1 MTPRRLLDVG
11 GTFVKCDDG
20 RVVPIPS
27 DGTREAIAAALREAV
42 GPPDGLRELGIAIP
56 GPFDFREGIFR
67 MKHKFAA
74 VYGESFRALAGIPEG
89 VDVRFL
95 HDVNAPLL
103 GSLGQYPGNTV
114 LVTLGTGL
122 GFGCAVDNAVQM
134 NDTGGPAYSLYN
146 RPYGQ
151 GILEDAVSARGI
163 RNAYARLTGDTEAS
177 ALTISQRAYAGEDA
191 ALQVFS
197 DLGAILGEALLPLL
211 EEFRTEHL
219 LFGGQISKS
228 LSLFERPLRAALEG
242 LETLRTV
249 AHAPAGAVFAGLN
262 ALFTATT

>member
-20 RVVPIPS
+20 RMVPIPS

-42 GPPDGLRELGIAIP
+42 GPPEGLRELGIAIP
-56 GPFDFREGIFR
+56 GPFDFHEGIFR
-67 MKHKFAA
+67 MQHKFAA
-74 VYGESFRALAGIPEG
+74 VYGMSFRELAAIPEG
-89 VDVRFL
+89 VDVRYL

-122 GFGCAVDNAVQM
+122 GFGCAIDNAVRM
-134 NDTGGPAYSLYN
+134 NETGGPAYSLYN
-146 RPYGQ
+146 RPYGD

-163 RNAYARLTGDTEAS
+163 RSAYVRLTGDTEAS
-177 ALTISQRAYAGEDA
+177 PLTIARRAYNGEKA

-219 LFGGQISKS
+219 LFGGQISQS
-228 LSLFERPLRAALEG
+228 LSLFERPLRDALEG
-242 LETLRTV
+242 LPRLRTV
-249 AHAPAGAVFAGLN
+249 AHAPEGAVFAGLN
-262 ALFTATT
+262 SLFTN

>member
-20 RVVPIPS
+20 RMVPIPS
-27 DGTREAIAAALREAV
+27 DGTREAIAVALREAV

-56 GPFDFREGIFR
+56 GPFDYREGIFR

-122 GFGCAVDNAVQM
+122 GFGCAVDSVVQM
-134 NDTGGPAYSLYN
+134 NEKGGPAYSLYN
-146 RPYGQ
+146 RPYGE

-163 RNAYARLTGDTEAS
+163 RSAYARLTGDSEAS
-177 ALTISQRAYAGEDA
+177 VLTISLRAYAGEEA

-211 EEFRTEHL
+211 EAFRTEHL

-228 LSLFERPLRAALEG
+228 LSLFERPLRGALEG

-249 AHAPAGAVFAGLN
+249 AHAPDGAVFAGLN
-262 ALFTATT
+262 RLFTI